1 MFYSSKW
8 QSGFFTGLI
17 TGIAIYAMAKSP
29 KGRTVLSKMQGVTD
43 IVKDQVN
50 VMAQQTNDLLD
61 TTSSVADNLTE
72 RESSVRACQTV
83 TPGGSYSANEA
94 YTS

>member
-1 MFYSSKW
+1 MFYNSKW

-50 VMAQQTNDLLD
+50 VMAQQTNDVLD
-61 TTSSVADNLTE
+61 TTSRVADNLSQ
-72 RESSVRACQTV
+72 RETT
-83 TPGGSYSANEA
+83 TPGGTYSANPA
-94 YTS
+94 YTGGAI